1 MIEADRFGSNMSA
14 LLAIGVGRPV
24 ANELGTVE
32 NQAGRT
38 SRFDRLAVIADV
50 VL

>member
-1 MIEADRFGSNMSA
+1 MIEVDRSNVSA
-14 LLAIGVGRPV
+14 LLAIGIGRPV
-24 ANELGTVE
+24 ANELGTME

-38 SRFDRLAVIADV
+38 SCLNRLAVIADV